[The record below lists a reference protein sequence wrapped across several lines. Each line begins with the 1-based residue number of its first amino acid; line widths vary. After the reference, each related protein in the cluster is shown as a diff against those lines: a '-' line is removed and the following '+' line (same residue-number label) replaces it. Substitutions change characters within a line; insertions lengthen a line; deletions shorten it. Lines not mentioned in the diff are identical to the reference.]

1 MWFDIHTHGK
11 CPVCGAELA
20 VISITEPNQPTK
32 EEKMEYDKNADLQD
46 ALDRANAHIKRLQFP
61 DITHENEITSLKN
74 EINALESSAS
84 YQRPQLNKALTCRE
98 ELIEYLTEN
107 YDDMGDHA
115 SNIAEI
121 FGITLTRQATFNV
134 VMNAQVTINVPLS
147 DVDTVED
154 FIIENLTVQSSTSDI
169 EIEDYNVETVEE
181 H

>member
-1 MWFDIHTHGK
+1 M
-11 CPVCGAELA
+11 A
-20 VISITEPNQPTK
+20 EPNVRPFRYNISMMYKASKQPTK

-84 YQRPQLNKALTCRE
+84 YQRPQLNKAFTCRE

-107 YDDMGDHA
+107 YEDMGDHA